1 MLTSQTKVAQSAH
14 QHRKDTT
21 VERVIETSEGEFG
34 YWEQTDDGPVWH
46 RTNEDGTPYDE
57 DPDFIDL
64 ERMEAEDDAED
75 LRPGSVVTSAY
86 KQKYRMRARERH
98 VKPKGVAQKALERSC
113 GDWLAVE
120 LAKRILT
127 EGKKPSL
134 RVAAFEAILDA
145 NGVKHLHWNRT
156 TPGWQ
161 GRLRMT
167 GRLALQRIVAENGA
181 LVVPGEG
188 ELVAPKAW
196 CERVAR

>member
-1 MLTSQTKVAQSAH
+1 M
-14 QHRKDTT
+14 RKP
-21 VERVIETSEGEFG
+21 RNIETSEGEFG

-46 RTNEDGTPYDE
+46 RTNEDGTPYDDE
-57 DPDFIDL
+57 EECPRSDEDLANDVDAGMGLDPDHG
-64 ERMEAEDDAED
+64 EDGDDGDED
-75 LRPGSVVTSAY
+75 FRPHSVVAGSY
-86 KQKYRMRARERH
+86 KAKYRTRARERH

-134 RVAAFEAILDA
+134 RVAVFEAILDA

-167 GRLALQRIVAENGA
+167 GRLALQRIVAENGT
-181 LVVPGEG
+181 LVIPGEG
-188 ELVAPKAW
+188 ELSAPKAW
-196 CERVAR
+196 CDRVAR

>member
-1 MLTSQTKVAQSAH
+1 M
-14 QHRKDTT
+14 RKP
-21 VERVIETSEGEFG
+21 RNIETSEDEFG

-46 RTNEDGTPYDE
+46 RTNEDGTPYE
-57 DPDFIDL
+57 EESDPDFIPL
-64 ERMEAEDDAED
+64 EQMEAEDGDDGDDGDED
-75 LRPGSVVTSAY
+75 FRPHSVVAGSY
-86 KQKYRMRARERH
+86 KAKYRTRARERH

-167 GRLALQRIVAENGA
+167 GRLALQRIVAENGT
-181 LVVPGEG
+181 LVIPGEG
-188 ELVAPKAW
+188 ELSAPKAW
-196 CERVAR
+196 CDRVAR